1 MTVDDERDPSIT
13 YYVDNGHYGLEPYT
27 YTDFDT
33 WTIKVENGEIY
44 RKDETIPED
53 KINQITDLAMFKEFI
68 SDKKWIKNSSK
79 NIPDISGIIY
89 INNTEAI
96 KESELRNTIQVAYP
110 NLTIFCANVE

>member
-13 YYVDNGHYGLEPYT
+13 YYVDNGHY
-27 YTDFDT
+27 DT
-33 WTIKVENGEIY
+33 WTFKVENGEIY

-89 INNTEAI
+89 INNTEVL
-96 KESELRNTIQVAYP
+96 KNLNCVIQFKW
-110 NLTIFCANVE
+110 LTLI